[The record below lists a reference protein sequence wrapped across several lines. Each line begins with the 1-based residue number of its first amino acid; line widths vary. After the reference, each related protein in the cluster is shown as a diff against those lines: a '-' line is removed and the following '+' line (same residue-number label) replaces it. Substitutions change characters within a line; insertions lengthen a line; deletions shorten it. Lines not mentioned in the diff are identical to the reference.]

1 MLTALSFT
9 RRAICAS
16 RSKLPALLTA
26 KATLLA
32 LALTA
37 FTTNASATTVSPPEF
52 DSLVQ
57 QADYVVR
64 GTVKSVASQW
74 RTGGGHRQI
83 VSLVEI
89 DVAEVIAGTPPSPLV
104 LQMLGGRIGKDEMT
118 VQGSPKFTVGDEH
131 ILFIRGNGVQ
141 FNPLV
146 ALMHGQ
152 YPIKKDNASG
162 RREMTRSDGT
172 PLRDEKE
179 VALPMHAAHDDDHS
193 PPTSAPAASSTA
205 QPAPAATSP
214 ALTPDEFASRIR
226 ASRQKAASTK

>member
-1 MLTALSFT
+1 MLTALSLAH
-9 RRAICAS
+9 RAIRAS
-16 RSKLPALLTA
+16 RPKRAQLLA
-26 KATLLA
+26 VKATLLA
-32 LALTA
+32 LVLAA
-37 FTTNASATTVSPPEF
+37 FTASVSATTVSPPEF

-83 VSLVEI
+83 ISLVEI

-152 YPIKKDNASG
+152 YPVKKDDTSG
-162 RREMTRSDGT
+162 RREMTRSDGI

-179 VALPMHAAHDDDHS
+179 VALPIHAAHDEHAAPGS
-193 PPTSAPAASSTA
+193 TSASPGAAQPAAS
-205 QPAPAATSP
+205 AARP